1 MRVCYISTYP
11 PIECGIASYTKYLS
25 GAVQNLGDEV
35 IIVSQNGAKGD
46 NVFPVY
52 SPLDND
58 TATKLFHITSKLT
71 PDVIN
76 IQHDYN
82 LYGADSGVQLS
93 APYKL

>member
-11 PIECGIASYTKYLS
+11 PIECGIASYTNYL
-25 GAVQNLGDEV
+25 ATAIQNIGDEV

-58 TATKLFHITSKLT
+58 IATKLFHITSKLT

-76 IQHDYN
+76 IQHDCN
-82 LYGADSGVQLS
+82 L
-93 APYKL
+93 

>member
-25 GAVQNLGDEV
+25 ESVQNLNHEV

-58 TATKLFHITSKLT
+58 IATKLFHITEAYT
-71 PDVIN
+71 GCY
-76 IQHDYN
+76 QY
-82 LYGADSGVQLS
+82 S
-93 APYKL
+93 A